1 MPEASPSKNEESV
14 FSVATLLKYMGNDDK
29 ALAVVSKIV
38 RDACAP
44 GMEPFVQARA
54 ALAEQRLSDAG
65 KIFHSLRGSIGT
77 LGAKRLVAASLKLE
91 QAIAERRDGQIPEL
105 LTALE
110 AEYQLVLEHAQ
121 AWLAGDAASG
131 ITYDGSGATP

>member
-1 MPEASPSKNEESV
+1 MSEASPTKTEESV

-29 ALAVVSKIV
+29 ALAIVSKIV

-44 GMEPFVQARA
+44 GMEPFTLARA
-54 ALAEQRLSDAG
+54 ALDEQRLDDAG

-91 QAIAERRDGQIPEL
+91 QAIAERQDGQVPEL
-105 LTALE
+105 FTALE
-110 AEYQLVLEHAQ
+110 SEYRLVLQQAD
-121 AWLAGDAASG
+121 AWLTSNG
-131 ITYDGSGATP
+131 TT

>member
-1 MPEASPSKNEESV
+1 MSEASPTKTEESV

-29 ALAVVSKIV
+29 ALAIVSKIV

-44 GMEPFVQARA
+44 GMEPFTLARA
-54 ALAEQRLSDAG
+54 ALDEQRLGDAG

-91 QAIAERRDGQIPEL
+91 QVIAERQGGQIPEL
-105 LTALE
+105 FTALE
-110 AEYQLVLEHAQ
+110 SEYRLVLQQAD
-121 AWLAGDAASG
+121 AWLTSNG
-131 ITYDGSGATP
+131 IT